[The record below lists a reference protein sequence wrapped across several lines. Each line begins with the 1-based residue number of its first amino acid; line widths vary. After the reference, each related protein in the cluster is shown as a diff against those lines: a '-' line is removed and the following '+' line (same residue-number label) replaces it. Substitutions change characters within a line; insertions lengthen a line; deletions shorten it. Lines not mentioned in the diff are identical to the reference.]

1 MSRRRTQRTD
11 RPVNPSDRPKS
22 SAAQAAIDTE
32 AEADGAPRYVQI
44 SREFTRGI
52 ADGTYPIGSRLP
64 TEAELCEQFG
74 ISRFTA
80 REAIRVLLSAGLVT
94 RRPRIGTVVI
104 AMPDTARYA
113 HDATSLPD
121 LLQYARDTEL
131 RFVYIGTVALGPAQA
146 QDFGVPPGEE
156 WTFALAVRHAAEP
169 ARTDSAGAA
178 TRPFCITRLFLS
190 PSLAGIGAL
199 LRERRTAVYAL
210 IEREYGLTIDRVEQ
224 ELSGTVLDA
233 DDAANLGCAAGAPA
247 LRIVRRY
254 YGTQGQLLEVA
265 DNVHPSDRFSYR
277 MQLRR

>member
-1 MSRRRTQRTD
+1 MQWDD
-11 RPVNPSDRPKS
+11 RHVSSSKRKPK
-22 SAAQAAIDTE
+22 AAESPAPKD
-32 AEADGAPRYVQI
+32 ADAPRYVQI
-44 SREFTRGI
+44 SREFTRAISDGI
-52 ADGTYPIGSRLP
+52 YPVGSRLP

-104 AMPDTARYA
+104 AKPDTARYA
-113 HDATSLPD
+113 HDATSLHD

-131 RFVYIGTVALGPAQA
+131 RFFYIGKVALSTAQA
-146 QDFGVPPGEE
+146 QDFGVPTGEE
-156 WTFALAVRHAAEP
+156 WTYALAIRFTAEP
-169 ARTDSAGAA
+169 ARAGKTVAPS
-178 TRPFCITRLFLS
+178 RPFCVTRLFLN
-190 PSLAGIGAL
+190 PELVGIGAL

-210 IEREYGLTIDRVEQ
+210 IEREYGTAIERVEQ

-233 DDAANLGCAAGAPA
+233 DDAANLGCTAGAPA

-254 YGTQGQLLEVA
+254 YDKQGQLLEVA